1 MLLASAA
8 AAAAPTRIASLNLCT
23 DSLLFEL
30 LDDTRIVS
38 VTALSRD
45 ANLSYFHAR
54 AAHLTVNHGAVEEVV
69 ALSPDL
75 VVTSDN
81 TTGLATHLLK
91 RLGMPVLNLPG
102 ANRLTDYRANLRRLA
117 QVLDVAPR
125 AEQLLAQLDDAL
137 RGAPPQPRLRALI
150 YQPNGFTPGSDS
162 LMHELLDYA
171 GLDNLATDIGL
182 SHGGYLSLESVLLS
196 KPAMIVFSA
205 RHTARPSLAEMQL
218 DQPALRHLFVQR
230 ETPVRRAVVPEN
242 RWACAGVFN
251 RHALAALR
259 AARP

>member
-1 MLLASAA
+1 MASVASAA
-8 AAAAPTRIASLNLCT
+8 APARIASLNLCT

-45 ANLSYFHAR
+45 ANLSYFHTR
-54 AAHLTVNHGAVEEVV
+54 AAHLAVNHGAVEEIV

-81 TTGLATHLLK
+81 TTGLATHLLT
-91 RLGMPVLNLPG
+91 RLGIAVLNLPS
-102 ANRLTDYRANLRRLA
+102 ANRLVDYRLNLRRLA
-117 QVLDVAPR
+117 QVLGVAPR
-125 AEQLLAQLDDAL
+125 AEQLLTELDDAL
-137 RGAPPQPRLRALI
+137 RAAPPGPRLRTVI

-162 LMHELLDYA
+162 LMHEMLDYA
-171 GLDNLATDIGL
+171 GLDNLATEIGL
-182 SHGGYLSLESVLLS
+182 THGAYLSLEALLLS

-205 RHTARPSLAEMQL
+205 RQTARPSLAEMQL
-218 DQPALRHLFVQR
+218 DQPALRHLFARR
-230 ETPVRRAVVPEN
+230 EAPVRRAVVPEN

-251 RHALAALR
+251 RDAIAALR
-259 AARP
+259 EARP

>member
-1 MLLASAA
+1 MSTTSAA
-8 AAAAPTRIASLNLCT
+8 APARIASLNLCT

-30 LDDTRIVS
+30 LDDARIVS

-45 ANLSYFHAR
+45 ANLSYFHTR
-54 AAHLTVNHGAVEEVV
+54 AATLAVNHGAVEEIV

-81 TTGLATHLLK
+81 TSALATHLLA
-91 RLGMPVLNLPG
+91 RMGIPVLSLP
-102 ANRLTDYRANLRRLA
+102 ATNRLADYRINLRRLA
-117 QVLDVAPR
+117 QVLGVAPR
-125 AEQLLAQLDDAL
+125 AEHLLTQLNDAL
-137 RGAPPQPRLRALI
+137 RGAPPQPRLRTLV

-162 LMHELLDYA
+162 LMHEMLDYA

-182 SHGGYLSLESVLLS
+182 THGGYLSLESLLLS
-196 KPAMIVFSA
+196 TPAMIVFSA
-205 RHTARPSLAEMQL
+205 RQTARPSLAEMQL
-218 DQPALRHLFVQR
+218 DQPALRHLFAR
-230 ETPVRRAVVPEN
+230 RAAPVRRAVVPEN

-251 RHALAALR
+251 RDAVTALR